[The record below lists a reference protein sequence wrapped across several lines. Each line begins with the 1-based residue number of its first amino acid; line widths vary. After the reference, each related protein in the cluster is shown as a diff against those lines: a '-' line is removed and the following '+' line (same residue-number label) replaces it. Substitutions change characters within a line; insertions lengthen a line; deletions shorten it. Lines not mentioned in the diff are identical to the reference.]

1 MLRHGEAQ
9 KFKALYSFVAGTFS
23 FVCLKES
30 QTRFPPV
37 PFGTLAC
44 RGWSVGFVAV
54 YDGITNSVPCPVRH
68 PRLSCG
74 GVFGSCPTFPL
85 HNALG
90 RAWRLPWYNS
100 TWGGPYESQT
110 KMLLSRSAP
119 AACCRVV
126 CSVRGPLIF
135 WHKPSGQVRDSCG
148 MRRCQRPQPPGDA
161 LFRIT
166 NDAVLFRP
174 TAFSSLLGGVFGSCP
189 FLPPASAGC
198 TGSVT
203 PAEAR
208 SLQ

>member
-1 MLRHGEAQ
+1 ML
-9 KFKALYSFVAGTFS
+9 ALKNHKRVFRPFPSAPSLVVGGVSGSWRFTT
-23 FVCLKES
+23 ES
-30 QTRFPPV
+30 QTRSPV
-37 PFGTLAC
+37 PFGTHAC
-44 RGWSVGFVAV
+44 RVVECSGRVTPSLCSYASGWA
-54 YDGITNSVPCPVRH
+54 R
-68 PRLSCG
+68 RL
-74 GVFGSCPTFPL
+74 L
-85 HNALG
+85 
-90 RAWRLPWYNS
+90 WYNS

-161 LFRIT
+161 LFRIA

-174 TAFSSLLGGVFGSCP
+174 TAFSFLLGGVVGPCP
-189 FLPPASAGC
+189 FLPPACAGWI
-198 TGSVT
+198 GSVT